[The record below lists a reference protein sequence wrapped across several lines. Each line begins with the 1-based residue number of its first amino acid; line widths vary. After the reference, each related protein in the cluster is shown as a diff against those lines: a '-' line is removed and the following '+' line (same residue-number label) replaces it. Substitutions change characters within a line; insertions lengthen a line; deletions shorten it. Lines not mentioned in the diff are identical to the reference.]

1 MSILAT
7 VLISMPPAF
16 LAGWLLAKVLWRL
29 EEPVRRSRQP
39 EAADA
44 EGAEL
49 AALRQR
55 LAETESVLA
64 ETRASFDA
72 WRDRTRPVAKQFRQQ
87 RKVITELRDELR
99 RRDAELT
106 E

>member
-29 EEPVRRSRQP
+29 EEPGRSRQP

-44 EGAEL
+44 DGAEL